1 MEEHF
6 FSNMNAAT
14 DHFAE
19 TEILKQQV
27 WDIVLMLV
35 VLGTLSGVDAK
46 HLYSNLCPSLCTQ
59 NFQMHTTHSID
70 TSATNSPGY

>member
-35 VLGTLSGVDAK
+35 VLGTEWCGCKTSVFK
-46 HLYSNLCPSLCTQ
+46 SVPKSLR
-59 NFQMHTTHSID
+59 S
-70 TSATNSPGY
+70 